1 MSTEIS
7 KTSDSVSG
15 AVIRKSDF
23 VHSASAGGVFTIVC
37 RDKDGNLKWE
47 DSSPNLVVNVGLQD
61 MNAKYFVGT
70 TYTAAWFLGLI
81 TGPSSGTTFSAGDT
95 LASHGATGAGGW
107 TEDTNYAGSRKA
119 CTFGTATT
127 ADPSVITNAL
137 NTASFTMNAT
147 TTIAGA
153 FLCSVASGTSGILFS
168 ASDFQSPGDRA
179 VVNGDVLVVTYTFNL
194 DAT

>member
-23 VHSASAGGVFTIVC
+23 VHSASAGGVFTVVC

-47 DSSPNLVVNVGLQD
+47 ESSPNLVVNVGLQD
-61 MNAKYFVGT
+61 MNAKYFVGSA
-70 TYTAAWFLGLI
+70 YTAAWYLGLI
-81 TGPSSGTTFSAGDT
+81 TGPASGTTFAAGDT
-95 LASHGATGAGGW
+95 LASHAGW
-107 TEDTNYAGSRKA
+107 TEDTNYSGTRKV

-127 ADPSVITNAL
+127 ADPSVITNSL

-153 FLCSVASGTSGILFS
+153 FLCSVTSGTSGILFS

-179 VVNGDVLVVTYTFNL
+179 VVSGDVLVVTYTFNL
-194 DAT
+194 DAV